1 MATPNHNPC
10 GGDSA
15 VFGKT
20 SLASPSGSDVAITL
34 PLPSLRH
41 TTFGK
46 MFFRSHL
53 ASETRGMSP
62 RIITMGHPCEM
73 SWDIPVRHHRM
84 TVRHHGTTL

>member
-20 SLASPSGSDVAITL
+20 SLASPCGSDVAITL

-46 MFFRSHL
+46 MFFQSHL

-73 SWDIPVRHHRM
+73 SWDTPVRC
-84 TVRHHGTTL
+84 HGTSL